1 MRPSTETALLP
12 FSPPPPWAGTKGVIS
27 REASGVAPDLELWD
41 ACCEVNVYSPLRFTR
56 DPWSWF
62 SLFVQF
68 IARELMFAQR
78 FGNRSLFFLL
88 QKLTNFEEV
97 NNITVYF
104 CKIVVYVKFQW
115 MGPMCTAAAAHGPYN
130 HSLQLIGLGWSKIR
144 HWQNLEQIL
153 ELLQKTNFAL
163 QHFGWD
169 KLNIGDQEKYQVS
182 RTFDIQDI

>member
-1 MRPSTETALLP
+1 MSKTGSTESSILKWGHQLKQPSSHSA
-12 FSPPPPWAGTKGVIS
+12 PPPPWAGTKGVIS

-62 SLFVQF
+62 LLFVQF

-97 NNITVYF
+97 TKITVHF

-130 HSLQLIGLGWSKIR
+130 HSLQLFVWVGPRTDIVRMELKQSGA
-144 HWQNLEQIL
+144 NLRIVAED
-153 ELLQKTNFAL
+153 KFCFA
-163 QHFGWD
+163 
-169 KLNIGDQEKYQVS
+169 
-182 RTFDIQDI
+182 TF